1 MSAGANV
8 QRRLIAFVLLALC
21 RVGAAQTSTAGADL
35 HWVST
40 WGSAQQLAAE
50 TLPPWVVPPPR
61 EPDEPTPPPM
71 LPPYPRAFHDETVR
85 MIVRTSIGGDGL
97 RLTLSNALGMD
108 PVQIGAVHVALRDRG
123 SAIVPGS
130 DRAVTFGGRTSL
142 SLEPG
147 ALAVSDA
154 VALPVPALT
163 ELAVSLYLPSET
175 RSVTTH
181 EFALTTTYVAAGN
194 AAGAAALPNAATN
207 LTLFWLTGVEV
218 LAAPQAGAIVAFG
231 DSITDGVSTTP
242 GTHRAWPALLAA
254 KLQANDATRHWAVIN
269 AGISG
274 NRVRRDVIGRSAL
287 GRFDR
292 DVLARAGV
300 KWLVLLEGINDIT
313 FSALPDVPAGE
324 RTTADELVAALEQ
337 LVDRAHAHGIK
348 VMGGT
353 LMPMGGLWLHNAE
366 TEALRQAVNDWIRTS
381 GKLDAVVDF
390 DAATR
395 DPQRPAWLRPELD
408 SGDHIHPND
417 AGNAAMADAIDTA
430 VFAR

>member
-1 MSAGANV
+1 M
-8 QRRLIAFVLLALC
+8 RLRFAAFVLLLGCSLC
-21 RVGAAQTSTAGADL
+21 AAQAPQDGADS
-35 HWVST
+35 HWVAT
-40 WGSAQQLAAE
+40 WGTAQQLAAE

-61 EPDEPTPPPM
+61 EPDEPPPPPM
-71 LPPYPRAFHDETVR
+71 LPPYPREFRDETVR
-85 MIVRTSIGGDGL
+85 MIVRASIGGDAL

-108 PVQIGAVHVALRDRG
+108 TVRIGAVHVALRERD
-123 SAIVPGS
+123 SAIVAGT
-130 DRAVTFGGRTSL
+130 DRTVTFGGKTSFA
-142 SLEPG
+142 LEPG
-147 ALAVSDA
+147 ALVVSDTI
-154 VALPVPALT
+154 ALAVPALA
-163 ELAVSLYLPSET
+163 ELAVSLYLPGET

-181 EFALTTTYVAAGN
+181 EFALNTTYVAAGN
-194 AAGAAALPNAATN
+194 AASAAALPNAATN
-207 LTLFWLTGVEV
+207 LTYFWLTGVEV
-218 LAAPQAGAIVAFG
+218 LAPAQAGAIVALG

-242 GTHRAWPALLAA
+242 GAHRAWPALLAA
-254 KLQANDATRHWAVIN
+254 KLQSSSDTSRWAVVN

-300 KWLVLLEGINDIT
+300 TWLVLFEGINDVT
-313 FSALPDVPAGE
+313 FSALPDAPDRE
-324 RTTADELVAALEQ
+324 RATADALIESLEQ
-337 LVDRAHAHGIK
+337 IVDRAHAHGIK

-366 TEALRQAVNDWIRTS
+366 TEAMRQAVNAWIRTS
-381 GKLDAVVDF
+381 GKLDAVADF

-395 DPQRPAWLRPELD
+395 DPRQPERLRPEYD

-430 VFAR
+430 AFAR